1 MARVQGGIQ
10 LLSLLVMVVACVP
23 GTATVGGCA
32 RPVSDQ
38 AVAPALSSIQQIPNL
53 LRGIVE
59 AVRQAFEELEDSLR
73 DQLCSGC
80 PVSTGTLILA
90 SLSAIGHDLT
100 RRR

>member
-10 LLSLLVMVVACVP
+10 LLSLLVMVVASVP
-23 GTATVGGCA
+23 GTATPGGCA
-32 RPVSDQ
+32 SPISDQ
-38 AVAPALSSIQQIPNL
+38 AVLPVLSSIQQIPNL
-53 LRGIVE
+53 LREIVE
-59 AVRQAFEELEDSLR
+59 AVQKAIEELEDSLR

-90 SLSAIGHDLT
+90 SLLAIGHDLM